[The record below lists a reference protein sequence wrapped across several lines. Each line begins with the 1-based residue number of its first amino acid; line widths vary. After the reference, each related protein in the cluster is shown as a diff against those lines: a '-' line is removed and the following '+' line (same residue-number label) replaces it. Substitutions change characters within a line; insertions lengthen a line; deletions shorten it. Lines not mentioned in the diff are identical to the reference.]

1 MGELQKKEQTSRNV
15 LSVTKCTTN
24 SSNDILNMKYSP
36 SSKCMLSIVDQA
48 LAMKR
53 SSNVVQKQ
61 IDTPSLHKV
70 TVCGHEGCDKNQHQ
84 HKPKMSML
92 ITDIM
97 TAREADYTT

>member
-1 MGELQKKEQTSRNV
+1 
-15 LSVTKCTTN
+15 
-24 SSNDILNMKYSP
+24 MKYSP

-70 TVCGHEGCDKNQHQ
+70 TVCGHDGCDKN

-92 ITDIM
+92 ITDIK
-97 TAREADYTT
+97 TAREADFTTQ